1 MTNYY
6 SPRTPEIDPG
16 GACSGVE
23 CAAAGAVDSL
33 LLFVWLGAVGV
44 VIAGLLFIPR
54 ARALCAEERRRTDE
68 EARAFDRFG
77 RRVSKLETTAGHGPG
92 GAGRVPAAAG
102 TVAAA
107 SASRPDD
114 RNLRAIR
121 EAYRE
126 TVMSVDHYEEEYGET
141 LAENLAAEFDDEVAT
156 AVADGGQLT
165 PGLKRLVASCA
176 FEARDRREELR
187 EVLASEMEALE
198 ATDDALSAVDD
209 ELDGLDRK
217 PLLGLSYDELED
229 AYDRLSALEGDVE
242 SVIDDR
248 QREIQTGGTVGGRFT
263 DQWAMYGYLY
273 RPLSTPHPV
282 LSEGTA
288 LLERL
293 SGARHRVLDSL
304 TCRV

>member
-6 SPRTPEIDPG
+6 SSRTPEIDPG
-16 GACSGVE
+16 GACSGIE
-23 CAAAGAVDSL
+23 CAATGAVDSL
-33 LLFVWLGAVGV
+33 LLFLWLGAVGIV
-44 VIAGLLFIPR
+44 VAGLLFIPR
-54 ARALCAEERRRTDE
+54 ARKLCAEERRRTDE

-77 RRVSKLETTAGHGPG
+77 RRVAKLEATAGQGPVG
-92 GAGRVPAAAG
+92 GQRVPAAG

-107 SASRPDD
+107 TASTPDD

-176 FEARDRREELR
+176 FEARDRREEFG
-187 EVLASEMEALE
+187 EVLTNEIEALE
-198 ATDDALSAVDD
+198 ASEGALSAVDA
-209 ELDGLDRK
+209 ELDDLDRK
-217 PLLGLSYDELED
+217 PLLDHSYGELED
-229 AYDRLSALEGDVE
+229 AYDRLWELEADVE

-248 QREIQTGGTVGGRFT
+248 QREIQSGETVGGRFT

-273 RPLSTPHPV
+273 RPLSTLHPV
-282 LSEGTA
+282 LSEGTT

-293 SGARHRVLDSL
+293 SAARHNVLDSL